1 MTAFTGSG
9 AFRSG
14 HEHALVSLDNQS
26 HDAGFVDRSHHAG
39 REAATTLRSDREKP
53 NRRRRITVLLAV
65 LLVLVC
71 GLSGLVIWKIVRINA
86 TVAAHSYERPPIE
99 VAAIE
104 VAPMRLP
111 NNLDSIGTLRAIHV
125 VDVAPEV
132 AGRIVSID
140 FEAGQ
145 QINKGARLLQLD
157 DRLERAQLKAAI
169 AKMNFARQQLE
180 RSKTLAVTQAES
192 RQTLDQ
198 RQSEFDQAEAA
209 VEQLRTQIAYKA
221 VLAPFDGVLGLRQ
234 VNLGE
239 YVGAGT
245 KAVSLTA
252 LDELYV
258 NFAIPQQDLSK
269 LTQGGKVHVRSDA
282 FPGEVFPATINAID
296 PVVDTN
302 TRNVTIQATMKNSG
316 HRMRPGLFV
325 NVGAALPE
333 LDNVILVP
341 ATAVQMSA
349 SGDTVFLVKDGK
361 VEIVPVKTGA
371 RMDERIIIDAGLSP
385 GDIVIASGQLRVYP
399 GARVAVASKIV
410 RN

>member
-9 AFRSG
+9 AFRSEN
-14 HEHALVSLDNQS
+14 EHALLSLKDQS
-26 HDAGFVDRSHHAG
+26 HDADQIARSHPAG
-39 REAATTLRSDREKP
+39 EAATMLRSDRKKP
-53 NRRRRITVLLAV
+53 SPRQRIAV
-65 LLVLVC
+65 LVAVFLVLVC
-71 GLSGLVIWKIVRINA
+71 GLSSLVIWKVARVNA
-86 TVAAHSYERPPIE
+86 AIAAHSYERPPIE
-99 VAAIE
+99 VAAIK
-104 VAPMRLP
+104 VAPTRLS
-111 NNLDSIGTLRAIHV
+111 NSLDSIGTLHAIHI
-125 VDVAPEV
+125 VDIAPEV

-145 QINKGARLLQLD
+145 SINKGARLLQLD

-169 AKMNFARQQLE
+169 ARMNYARQQLE

-198 RQSEFDQAEAA
+198 RQSEFDQTEAA
-209 VEQLRTQIAYKA
+209 VEQLQTQIAYKA

-239 YVGAGT
+239 YVSAGT
-245 KAVSLTA
+245 KAVSLTE

-258 NFAIPQQDLSK
+258 NFAVPQQELSK
-269 LTQGGKVHVRSDA
+269 LTQGGKISVRSDV
-282 FPGEVFPATINAID
+282 FPDEVFPATINAID
-296 PVVDTN
+296 PVVDRN
-302 TRNVTIQATMKNSG
+302 TRNVSAQATMKNPG

-325 NVGAALPE
+325 NVGIALPD

-341 ATAVQMSA
+341 ATAVQTSA

-361 VEIVPVKTGA
+361 VEIVPVKAGA
-371 RMDERIIIDAGLSP
+371 RIDERVVIDAGLSP
-385 GDIVIASGQLRVYP
+385 GDMIITSGQLRVYP